1 MKNAISLIE
10 KYASGKKIAVA
21 VSGGR
26 DSMCLLHLVLHSEK
40 IDAADVTVVNVEHGL
55 RGEDSVRDSKFVAEY
70 CKRNNV
76 AVTVEKA
83 DVPARMKLSG
93 RGAEDEARRARR
105 EIFGRLLDEKKAE
118 LVLVAH
124 HRGDNAET
132 VLMHIMRGCS
142 VSGLKGMDVLSGGIF
157 RPLLGVSRAEID
169 DYVAKNAVPYVDDK
183 TNTDTGYFRNF
194 VRAELIPLMEKR
206 CNAETALVSLSC
218 RAREDDGFINS
229 YINENNIVPAFGGGV
244 QIGAEKLKAHPSIAN
259 RYAVKMLGKF
269 TDDYTEAAINSIV
282 KAARDDCRA
291 EVAGG
296 LVAASE
302 YGKVTLYRA
311 ETIEKKETAFGVGA
325 HFFGVFCVTVRSAS
339 ETDKFDASDGFGRTL
354 YLNADKIPPGAVIR
368 MRRDGDM
375 FEPFGGGNRKLK
387 EYLIDKKVPL
397 RLRDR
402 LPVIAV
408 GSTVLA
414 VVGVEISR
422 AAKAEKKGSIFAV
435 EVVQR
440 A

>member
-1 MKNAISLIE
+1 
-10 KYASGKKIAVA
+10 
-21 VSGGR
+21 
-26 DSMCLLHLVLHSEK
+26 
-40 IDAADVTVVNVEHGL
+40 
-55 RGEDSVRDSKFVAEY
+55 
-70 CKRNNV
+70 
-76 AVTVEKA
+76 
-83 DVPARMKLSG
+83 
-93 RGAEDEARRARR
+93 
-105 EIFGRLLDEKKAE
+105 
-118 LVLVAH
+118 
-124 HRGDNAET
+124 
-132 VLMHIMRGCS
+132 
-142 VSGLKGMDVLSGGIF
+142 MDVLSGGIF

-169 DYVAKNAVPYVDDK
+169 DYVVKNAVPYVDDK
-183 TNTDTGYFRNF
+183 TNTDTEYFRNF

-229 YINENNIVPAFGGGV
+229 YINENNIVSAFGGGV

-296 LVAASE
+296 LIAASE

-311 ETIEKKETAFGVGA
+311 ETIEKKEAAFGVGA
-325 HFFGVFCVTVRSAS
+325 YSFGVFCVTVRSAS
-339 ETDKFDASDGFGRTL
+339 EIDKFDTSDGFGRTL
-354 YLNADKIPPGAVIR
+354 YLNADKIPPDAVIR
-368 MRRDGDM
+368 MRRDGDT

-422 AAKAEKKGSIFAV
+422 AVKAEKKGSIFTV